1 MDPWQRKYK
10 IERAKRIAAIKAT
23 MSPPPVKGGQ
33 GHTDA
38 SVASDGLAVLF
49 TLGAAVLLVVL
60 IVAERWARGVQP

>member
-1 MDPWQRKYK
+1 
-10 IERAKRIAAIKAT
+10 

-33 GHTDA
+33 GRTDA

>member
-10 IERAKRIAAIKAT
+10 IERARRIARIKAT
-23 MSPPPVKGGQ
+23 MSLPVKGGQ
-33 GHTDA
+33 GRTDA